1 MVDDPQNKEV
11 LLHASVEGTPRLKFH
26 CREREVGEHVGYSIE
41 PVLKQKKS
49 TAGRLK
55 WSHVFTTA
63 HFLKRGERQDARAVV
78 ACRALLKNE
87 R

>member
-26 CREREVGEHVGYSIE
+26 CRAREVGEHVGYSIE
-41 PVLKQKKS
+41 PVLKQEIDS
-49 TAGRLK
+49 RLR
-55 WSHVFTTA
+55 WSQFFTTA
-63 HFLKRGERQDARAVV
+63 HLLKRWERQDARAVV
-78 ACRALLKNE
+78 VCRAVLKNE